1 MKTTTRAPAYARLC
15 FSLGRTA
22 GRLSRLTGRGGGG
35 TMPGHVVLR
44 LRPDALR
51 ELTLGKTVVLVSGTN
66 GKSTTSRLLAAAA
79 AHRGPVATNADG
91 ANLLPGLVSALVA
104 GPTAPATVVL
114 EIDELFLPAALAATG
129 AQTVVLLNLSRDQL
143 DRVREVGSHVTRW
156 GAALRAHPDVRVVAN
171 SDDPLIV
178 AAVRSARTD
187 DADVVWVAA
196 GSPWRSDASLCPRCG
211 FGWDAAAEP
220 WRCSACG
227 LAAPTPTWS
236 LSPDRALVGA
246 TGHRT
251 ALELALPGRA
261 SAANAVMAAAA
272 ADLLGVPVGEAVR
285 RFRAVHDVDGRYL
298 QVQIDGR
305 PVHLL
310 LAKNPAGWLEVLAEL
325 ATGTGALLLGINAK
339 IADGTDPSW
348 LWDVPFEQLRGRRI
362 VVFGERALDLS
373 VRLHYAEVEHV
384 VQPDVTLALRSVAG
398 QPVRVAANYT
408 AFTHART
415 ILRAAATVAGTA

>member
-1 MKTTTRAPAYARLC
+1 MSTRAPAYARLC

-22 GRLSRLTGRGGGG
+22 GRLSRLTGRGNGG

-51 ELTLGKTVVLVSGTN
+51 ELTLGKPVVLVSGTN
-66 GKSTTSRLLAAAA
+66 GKSTTTRLLAAAA
-79 AHRGPVATNADG
+79 AHRGVVATNADG

-104 GPTAPATVVL
+104 GPTDPATVVL

-156 GAALRAHPDVRVVAN
+156 GAALRAHPEVRVVAN

-178 AAVRSARTD
+178 AAVRSARPD
-187 DADVVWVAA
+187 DSSVVWVAA
-196 GSPWRSDASLCPRCG
+196 GSPWRSDAALCPRCG

-220 WRCSACG
+220 WSCSSCG
-227 LAAPTPTWS
+227 LAAPTPAWT
-236 LSPDRALVGA
+236 LSPERTLVSAAGVV
-246 TGHRT
+246 TR
-251 ALELALPGRA
+251 LDLALPGRA
-261 SAANAVMAAAA
+261 SAANAVMAAAT
-272 ADLLGVPVGEAVR
+272 ADLLGVPVDEAVT
-285 RFRAVHDVDGRYL
+285 RFRTVTDVDGRYL
-298 QVQIDGR
+298 QVRLDGR
-305 PVHLL
+305 PVDLL

-325 ATGTGALLLGINAK
+325 TAGDAALLLGINAK

-348 LWDVPFEQLRGRRI
+348 LWDVPFEQLRGRRV

-384 VQPDVTLALRSVAG
+384 VQRDLTVALASVPGAAV
-398 QPVRVAANYT
+398 QVAANYT
-408 AFTHART
+408 AFTRART
-415 ILRAAATVAGTA
+415 VLRSLAVGAAA

>member
-1 MKTTTRAPAYARLC
+1 MTTRAPAYARLC

-22 GRLSRLTGRGGGG
+22 GRLSRLTGRGNGG

-51 ELTLGKTVVLVSGTN
+51 ELTLGRTVLLVSGTN
-66 GKSTTSRLLAAAA
+66 GKSTTTRLLAAAA
-79 AHRGPVATNADG
+79 AHRGVVATNADG

-104 GPTAPATVVL
+104 GPVDPATVVL

-156 GAALRAHPDVRVVAN
+156 GAALRAHPGVRVVAN

-187 DADVVWVAA
+187 DAAVVWVAA
-196 GSPWRSDASLCPRCG
+196 GSPWRSDAALCPRCG
-211 FGWDAAAEP
+211 FGWDAGAQP
-220 WRCSACG
+220 WSCASCG
-227 LAAPTPTWS
+227 LAAPTPAWS
-236 LSPDRALVGA
+236 LSPERTLVAADG
-246 TGHRT
+246 TVT
-251 ALELALPGRA
+251 ALDLALPGRA

-272 ADLLGVPVGEAVR
+272 ADLLGVPVAEAVT
-285 RFRAVHDVDGRYL
+285 RFRAVDNVDGRYL
-298 QVQIDGR
+298 QVQLAGR
-305 PVHLL
+305 PVSLL

-325 ATGTGALLLGINAK
+325 TATTGALLLGINAK

-348 LWDVPFEQLRGRRI
+348 LWDVPFEQLRGRRV

-384 VQPDVTLALRSVAG
+384 VQPDLTLALASVAG
-398 QPVRVAANYT
+398 QGVQVAANYT

-415 ILRAAATVAGTA
+415 VLRAAAGATA